1 VPNVSNGSEVTRA
14 YGNAI
19 GVLEWFCTYTCLK
32 DRGYW
37 STTTDADNIAR
48 ARANYENLGQWGS
61 DGATFLSEQQAYIDA
76 TQNTLGYHFVLTSA
90 SLPNTISNG
99 AVYETSLTWNNKG
112 VSYLY
117 EPARLA
123 FALLNPSDNSVVA
136 THFPETGANPQRLA
150 PGITTEAPTF
160 SFNGVAN
167 GSYKLAVGVFRKTTD
182 ANPSYNLAITGK
194 TAQGWYPLLE
204 NVTVSGSSTYTPRL
218 FTYETEFLS
227 PSHSTGKPNVPTRD
241 VNMSSGMGDRF
252 QATAAG
258 QAISY
263 PIDVTRTGTYHIKLK
278 LKQSSAS
285 GKVQLDID
293 GTNQGG
299 EIDLYAAADNYLEI
313 DLGTKS
319 FASTGTKQFRLTVS
333 GKHASSTGYKIISD
347 AIVLIDASA
356 GSSLLGTSLV
366 TSLNLGT
373 LRNEFTNKA
382 GMRITVGSSPIAVA
396 AIGRMMVS
404 GNSGNHTLR
413 ITRVSDSVEVAAV
426 TVSMAGGS
434 AGSFRYADLATPV
447 TLQANTQYY
456 VTSDE
461 VAGGDQWYDNNSGVA
476 STMTAATIDGSVWN
490 GFGEWVYGNPGTSYV
505 GLDLTYNAVP
515 RTSFLTTTT
524 VGTLR
529 NEFTNKAGMR
539 ITVGAAPIIVSS
551 LGRIYVS
558 GNSGTHTLRITRVS
572 DNVEVASVAVAMS
585 GGTPGNYRYAT
596 LAAPVTLQANT
607 QYYVTSDEVAGGDQW
622 YDYDTTITST
632 SAATI
637 DGTVWNDS
645 SWNFSTLA
653 GRTYVGIDLVY
664 RTARTYVTSWSP
676 GTLRNEFTNKAG
688 MRITVGAAPIRVYAL
703 GRMMVS
709 GNSGSHTLRI
719 TRVSDG
725 LELVAV
731 TVSMVGGSAGSFR
744 YADLASPVTLQANTQ
759 YYITSDEVAGGD
771 QWYDNNSSIVGSSTV
786 ATFDGSVW
794 NGFGE
799 WVYGNPGTTY
809 VGLDFQH

>member
-1 VPNVSNGSEVTRA
+1 MQSGSRCAAAARRLFLVLALVCVYSAVSPQQVQAAMVTVTPTELTGVLLNPGKGWVIYDESGGGGTNYSEALAARASVAYNRWGWASLEPAEGSYNWDLLDDFIDYWAARGKQVSFGIMAENSCATTTSYVTPQWVFTAGAQYTTGTVSCGTFTSETATHYTPVWNDAVFLQKYKNMLTAIANRYANSPHIANIQVRSYGNWGEQHTIELQNSATISAADLQNLHFQMHLDVFDTIPLVTPWGTSDLNSAYDWAVENGIGMARDGVPNVSNGSEVTRA

-333 GKHASSTGYKIISD
+333 GKHASST
-347 AIVLIDASA
+347 ARRWLH
-356 GSSLLGTSLV
+356 
-366 TSLNLGT
+366 
-373 LRNEFTNKA
+373 R
-382 GMRITVGSSPIAVA
+382 
-396 AIGRMMVS
+396 
-404 GNSGNHTLR
+404 
-413 ITRVSDSVEVAAV
+413 
-426 TVSMAGGS
+426 
-434 AGSFRYADLATPV
+434 
-447 TLQANTQYY
+447 
-456 VTSDE
+456 
-461 VAGGDQWYDNNSGVA
+461 
-476 STMTAATIDGSVWN
+476 STWA
-490 GFGEWVYGNPGTSYV
+490 
-505 GLDLTYNAVP
+505 
-515 RTSFLTTTT
+515 
-524 VGTLR
+524 
-529 NEFTNKAGMR
+529 
-539 ITVGAAPIIVSS
+539 
-551 LGRIYVS
+551 
-558 GNSGTHTLRITRVS
+558 
-572 DNVEVASVAVAMS
+572 
-585 GGTPGNYRYAT
+585 RYAT
-596 LAAPVTLQANT
+596 
-607 QYYVTSDEVAGGDQW
+607 S
-622 YDYDTTITST
+622 
-632 SAATI
+632 
-637 DGTVWNDS
+637 
-645 SWNFSTLA
+645 
-653 GRTYVGIDLVY
+653 
-664 RTARTYVTSWSP
+664 
-676 GTLRNEFTNKAG
+676 
-688 MRITVGAAPIRVYAL
+688 
-703 GRMMVS
+703 
-709 GNSGSHTLRI
+709 LRI
-719 TRVSDG
+719 KPGCGSPWVHLLSRS
-725 LELVAV
+725 LQ
-731 TVSMVGGSAGSFR
+731 SGG
-744 YADLASPVTLQANTQ
+744 
-759 YYITSDEVAGGD
+759 
-771 QWYDNNSSIVGSSTV
+771 
-786 ATFDGSVW
+786 
-794 NGFGE
+794 
-799 WVYGNPGTTY
+799 
-809 VGLDFQH
+809 